1 MTPVQRSLTALAE
14 TLEQRWKAYLAQGQF
29 DQFVEFAL
37 SLNGLTER
45 LSKQNLPGA
54 ASACQ
59 DLENRALALLDS
71 NESLDQA
78 QSESISRQ
86 IEAITGVLRRHEAPP
101 ASQRQTDQGCAET
114 LNGCFRQRN
123 ILIVS
128 EHGLRDS
135 APLVEQ
141 LAFYGFK
148 ARAIRWDSPP
158 PPDESPLA
166 AIFLPSHPS
175 APYPAAA
182 LAAITR
188 LRSTHVT
195 AYFYC
200 LGTPP
205 ALETIVSLQRAGV
218 NVCMPSDARADEILS
233 RLLDLIESREQEHH
247 RVLIVEDSRT
257 AIAHVQRSLDIHGI
271 ESRAID
277 TPLHLLETVAD
288 YRPHAIL
295 MDMHMPFCNGVE
307 ATRALRQIPEF
318 QSTPVI
324 YLSGETEIAQQVE
337 ALRLGGDQFLIKP
350 ANPILLAAVVKNKI
364 ERYREMLHA
373 GHHDS
378 LTGLLN
384 HAAAKARLAR
394 MLSKTK
400 TRENVTVAMIDIDRF
415 KSINDNYGHPVGDQ
429 VIRSLAWL
437 LRGRLR
443 NTDLIGRYGGEE
455 FLVALSG
462 ASAEQAAQLLDRIR
476 HDFSQLPH
484 CHTQGTLTASFSC
497 GLAVTPIHNTASALI
512 EAADA
517 ALLQAKRD
525 GRNRIV
531 IAG

>member
-1 MTPVQRSLTALAE
+1 MTLAQRSLTALAE
-14 TLEQRWKAYLAQGQF
+14 TLEQRWKTYLAQGQF

-45 LSKQNLPGA
+45 LNKQNLPGA

-59 DLENRALALLDS
+59 DLENRALALLDG
-71 NESLDQA
+71 NGLLDQQ
-78 QSESISRQ
+78 QSDNISRQ

-101 ASQRQTDQGCAET
+101 ASQRQTDQGNTNT
-114 LNGCFRQRN
+114 LSGCFRQRN
-123 ILIVS
+123 IMIVS
-128 EHGLRDS
+128 EGGAADS
-135 APLVEQ
+135 GRLVEQ

-148 ARAIRWDSPP
+148 ASAIHWDDPP

-166 AIFLPSHPS
+166 AIFLPSRQGE
-175 APYPAAA
+175 PYPSKA
-182 LAAITR
+182 LAAISR
-188 LRSTHVT
+188 LRGTYVT

-200 LGTPP
+200 LGTPA
-205 ALETIVSLQRAGV
+205 ALETIVSLQRAGA
-218 NVCMPSDARADEILS
+218 NVCMPPEARADEILS

-277 TPLHLLETVAD
+277 SPLRLLEAVTD

-364 ERYREMLHA
+364 ERYREMLYA

-384 HAAAKARLAR
+384 HAAAKARLSR
-394 MLSKTK
+394 MLKRAK
-400 TRENVTVAMIDIDRF
+400 PGDCVTVAMIDIDRF

-462 ASAEQAAQLLDRIR
+462 ASAEQASLLLDRIR
-476 HDFSQLPH
+476 IDFSRLPH
-484 CHTQGTLTASFSC
+484 CHAQGTLTASFSC
-497 GLAVTPIHNTASALI
+497 GVAVTPIYESTSALI